1 MATPVA
7 KRPLATADDDSA
19 SLPTRKVPRCDT
31 GDAGGGNGNRDTAG
45 GNERPIDADEDNLG
59 TTTSEADTHISA
71 MKQSLL
77 ALNRIS
83 ALELTDAQLDTM
95 SEVHKQLAD
104 VIRRAEEAKNAP
116 DQYVLPP
123 DDLQQVFAFLS
134 PADLAA
140 AGQTCC
146 HFDVVVQNVV
156 ELRIRDLFDEP
167 FDSMRDAEAS
177 VRCDRFTTKLL
188 SRLKYELERASTLI
202 DMLNA
207 SMVDK
212 DDSID
217 AADEAEDIFDELKT
231 FHSHVIRARTHNV
244 SKKIIALSKAPKL
257 RATRSLLWTLLGRCI
272 RGPAACD
279 KANQAACVRNLPPG
293 TLEALTQD
301 LTPEGPY
308 DPGSLGAWVLL
319 AAMPV
324 DFIESHLDLGLSE
337 LLRRW
342 SCFGHVIYDIL
353 ERLPVTTLVRHNA
366 ESRLIAFMQS
376 ENFLDRDEAKKIE
389 RFLSL
394 KFGETG
400 DGR

>member
-31 GDAGGGNGNRDTAG
+31 GGAGGGSGNRDTASG
-45 GNERPIDADEDNLG
+45 YERLIDADEDNLG
-59 TTTSEADTHISA
+59 TTASEADRHISV
-71 MKQSLL
+71 MKQSLQS
-77 ALNRIS
+77 LNRIS
-83 ALELTDAQLDTM
+83 ALELTDSQLDAM

-140 AGQTCC
+140 SGQTCL
-146 HFDVVVQNVV
+146 HFDVVVQTVV

-167 FDSMRDAEAS
+167 FDSMQDASAS

-212 DDSID
+212 DDSMD
-217 AADEAEDIFDELKT
+217 APDEAEDIFDELKT
-231 FHSHVIRARTHNV
+231 FHSHVIRARTQHV

-257 RATRSLLWTLLGRCI
+257 RGLRSGLWSLLVRCI

-301 LTPEGPY
+301 LTPEGP
-308 DPGSLGAWVLL
+308 DDNGSLGAWVLL
-319 AAMPV
+319 EAMPV
-324 DFIESHLDLGLSE
+324 DFIESHLDLGFSE
-337 LLRRW
+337 LWRERF
-342 SCFGHVIYDIL
+342 CCGHVLCDIL
-353 ERLPVTTLVRHNA
+353 ERLPVTTLVRHNV
-366 ESRLIAFMQS
+366 ESRLVTFMQS
-376 ENFLDRDEAKKIE
+376 ENCYRDETKKIA

-400 DGR
+400 DGK